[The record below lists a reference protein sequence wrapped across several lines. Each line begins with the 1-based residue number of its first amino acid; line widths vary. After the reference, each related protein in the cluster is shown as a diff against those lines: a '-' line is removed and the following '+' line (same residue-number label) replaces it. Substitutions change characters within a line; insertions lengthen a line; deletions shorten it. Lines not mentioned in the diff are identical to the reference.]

1 MFVMIKR
8 VSCKLTKTQ
17 NKTNKNM
24 EHTFAYIGK
33 LHRDIDLGQIV
44 ELIKQ
49 NISKQQSQFNTG
61 LGDDNPEKIEIVDYA
76 YVEAEPNCYM
86 VNAKWKIKK

>member
-1 MFVMIKR
+1 
-8 VSCKLTKTQ
+8 
-17 NKTNKNM
+17 M
-24 EHTFAYIGK
+24 EHIFAYIGK
-33 LHRDIDLGQIV
+33 LDRNIDLGQIV

-49 NISKQQSQFNTG
+49 NIATQQSQFNTG
-61 LGDDNPEKIEIVDYA
+61 QGDDKPENIEIVDYA